1 MLKRIVLIFT
11 VIALISIVAFT
22 LAANKREIDAKKQV
36 VDRSH
41 FTVGV
46 KTVPAEKEEISG
58 NVSLPANL
66 EANKDAKITAFTQGR
81 IESFRVEPG
90 TRVAKGQVV
99 GHIDTKLREL
109 SLKTTQLTID
119 KLEQDVQRYKE
130 LYEGKAVTEVNYLDM
145 KYNYEN
151 SRLQAEQ
158 IEKQIEDGKIVSPIS
173 GIVTGKNVEPGEF
186 ANPGAVLATVVDIS
200 RLKAVVMV
208 DEQVVYQLENGQKAE
223 IKTDLFPGKTF
234 NGTIS
239 YISPEADNNHNY
251 RVEVTIPNHNET
263 ELKAG
268 AFVMV
273 DFQLSH
279 DTDVLMI
286 PKIALIE
293 GVKNPAVYVVEEGIA
308 HYRKIVLGR
317 ENGERI
323 EAVSGLN
330 QGEEVIISGQINL
343 ADGSPVEIIK

>member
-151 SRLQAEQ
+151 SR
-158 IEKQIEDGKIVSPIS
+158 
-173 GIVTGKNVEPGEF
+173 
-186 ANPGAVLATVVDIS
+186 
-200 RLKAVVMV
+200 
-208 DEQVVYQLENGQKAE
+208 
-223 IKTDLFPGKTF
+223 
-234 NGTIS
+234 
-239 YISPEADNNHNY
+239 
-251 RVEVTIPNHNET
+251 
-263 ELKAG
+263 
-268 AFVMV
+268 
-273 DFQLSH
+273 
-279 DTDVLMI
+279 
-286 PKIALIE
+286 
-293 GVKNPAVYVVEEGIA
+293 
-308 HYRKIVLGR
+308 
-317 ENGERI
+317 
-323 EAVSGLN
+323 
-330 QGEEVIISGQINL
+330 
-343 ADGSPVEIIK
+343 